1 MHPLWLCLMLMSILY
16 IPQAFSL
23 SFDFDFSQQP
33 RGNVAA
39 YLSLQGDTKLEDDG
53 IELTKKGSEN
63 SVGRASYLE
72 PVTIWDEVSGEL
84 ANFTTTFSFQILP
97 DPNRTSGDG
106 MAFFLGNYPS
116 VIPVSSIGGSLGLF
130 SSETTNAMGDSRAV
144 AVELDTFMNT
154 VYDNSNNHIGIDVN
168 SLVSTAYTN

>member
-1 MHPLWLCLMLMSILY
+1 MCLSSPRHMHQTDLRFLPTYTDVMHPLWLCLMLMSILY

-116 VIPVSSIGGSLGLF
+116 VIPVSSQASAAASAYSAPKPPTRWGTAGPWR
-130 SSETTNAMGDSRAV
+130 SSWTR
-144 AVELDTFMNT
+144 L
-154 VYDNSNNHIGIDVN
+154 
-168 SLVSTAYTN
+168 